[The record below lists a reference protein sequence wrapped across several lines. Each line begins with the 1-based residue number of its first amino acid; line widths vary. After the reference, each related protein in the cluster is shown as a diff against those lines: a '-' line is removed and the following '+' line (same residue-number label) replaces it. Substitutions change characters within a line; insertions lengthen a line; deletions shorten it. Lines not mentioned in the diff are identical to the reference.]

1 MKTTKNHFGK
11 VEDQTVNAYTLENDH
26 GMKVTVLDYGATIQS
41 ILIPMKDGEM
51 EIVCGFD
58 SMDSYFSK
66 EYTEN
71 APYFGG
77 TVGRY
82 TSQIK
87 NSEFILD
94 GKKYSLAKNCGDNN
108 LHGGAVGFDK
118 QFWKAGFKE
127 VKNGAALQMSLKSE
141 HLQEG
146 FPGNVEVQ
154 VTFSLSNENTLA
166 IDYKAQSDHDTPFSI
181 TNHAYFNLNGFEENV
196 EEHKVQI
203 FSDKRLEWDASGAA
217 NGTILDVA
225 GTAEDLR
232 TQKAIGEVHNA
243 MQDGFEH
250 YYLFDEGIS
259 ALKKVAEI
267 KSEKTGL
274 SMKVSTTEPGMLFY
288 TGKYTSDALQRE
300 SGLQYGKYRVSV
312 VKPIDGPTD
321 LICPTHRS
329 QYSRQMKI
337 SPATLP
343 LNSAGKHSQ
352 T

>member
-11 VEDQTVNAYTLENDH
+11 VEDQTVNAYTLENEH

-41 ILIPMKDGEM
+41 VLLPMKDGEM

-58 SMDSYFSK
+58 SMDSYFSE

-94 GKKYSLAKNCGDNN
+94 GKKYSLAQNCGENN

-196 EEHKVQI
+196 EEHKVQVQ
-203 FSDKRLEWDASGAA
+203 SDKRLEWDASGAA
-217 NGTILDVA
+217 NGTILEVA

-232 TQKAIGEVHNA
+232 TQKSIGEVHNA

-274 SMKVSTTEPGMLFY
+274 SMGVSTTEPGMLFY
-288 TGKYTSDALQRE
+288 TGKYTSDTLQRE
-300 SGLQYGKYRVSV
+300 SGLQYGKYR
-312 VKPIDGPTD
+312 GF
-321 LICPTHRS
+321 CCETHRWPNGPNLPN
-329 QYSRQMKI
+329 
-337 SPATLP
+337 SPKSILKANENFTS
-343 LNSAGKHSQ
+343 NTTFKFSW
-352 T
+352 